1 MTDVKDL
8 IIADMKATLTS
19 LEVTLRAAGSIE
31 FQCYH
36 NARDRQLAEQFLKM
50 ADAARK
56 SLNNEISLTL
66 FD

>member
-1 MTDVKDL
+1 MIDVKDL
-8 IIADMKATLTS
+8 IIADLSATLTS
-19 LEVTLRAAGSIE
+19 LEASLRAAGSIQ

-36 NARDRQLAEQFLKM
+36 NARDREMAEQFLKM

-56 SLNNEISLTL
+56 SLDNKISLTL